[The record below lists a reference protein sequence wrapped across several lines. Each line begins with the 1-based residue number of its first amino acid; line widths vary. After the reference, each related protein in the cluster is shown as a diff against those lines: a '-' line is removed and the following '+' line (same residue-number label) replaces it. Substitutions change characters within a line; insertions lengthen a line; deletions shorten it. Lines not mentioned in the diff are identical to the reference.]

1 MQAVR
6 LCHITTP
13 PSTPPST
20 SPSPSFTVQHEDVL
34 VEKLKDDTVTGENE
48 KLDIQETEKGDGE
61 EKQKGKG
68 KRDPLRMFGILTPQ
82 SLRTAQK
89 EAVEMVE
96 RIIPRLVSIDAEMRE
111 VEIQVR
117 RARKFRGKAEGVELK
132 DGEKVLGEAGERR
145 GVLVD

>member
-6 LCHITTP
+6 ICHISP
-13 PSTPPST
+13 PAPAPST
-20 SPSPSFTVQHEDVL
+20 SPTLSHPGSAAFGFTVQHVDVDVRAED
-34 VEKLKDDTVTGENE
+34 EKLHKEE
-48 KLDIQETEKGDGE
+48 IEKGDRDGEE

-89 EAVEMVE
+89 DAIEMVKV
-96 RIIPRLVSIDAEMRE
+96 IIPKLVSIDAEMKE

-117 RARKFRGKAEGVELK
+117 RARKFRGKAEGVEMK
-132 DGEKVLGEAGERR
+132 DGERKD
-145 GVLVD
+145 VLVDR

>member
-34 VEKLKDDTVTGENE
+34 VEKLKDDTVTGESE
-48 KLDIQETEKGDGE
+48 KLDIQETEKEDGE
-61 EKQKGKG
+61 EKHKG

-96 RIIPRLVSIDAEMRE
+96 GIIPRLVSIDAEMKE

-117 RARKFRGKAEGVELK
+117 RARKFRAKAERVELK
-132 DGEKVLGEAGERR
+132 DGEKVLGERR

>member
-6 LCHITTP
+6 LCHITP
-13 PSTPPST
+13 PAPST

-34 VEKLKDDTVTGENE
+34 VEKLKYDTVTGENQ
-48 KLDIQETEKGDGE
+48 KLGIQETEKEDGE
-61 EKQKGKG
+61 QKGKGKG
-68 KRDPLRMFGILTPQ
+68 KRDPPRMFGILTPQ

-96 RIIPRLVSIDAEMRE
+96 GIIPRLVSIDAEMRE

-117 RARKFRGKAEGVELK
+117 RARKFRGKAEGVELE
-132 DGEKVLGEAGERR
+132 EKEEGMR
-145 GVLVD
+145 GGREVVVDR